1 MYPNMLL
8 CLGMTVAFKT
18 WRTAWLGKA
27 YLPGSLFL
35 PRAHSLRHYMMLWS
49 NLRQLDF
56 PLLVFKLPFL
66 PGCSKDDLLVKFYN
80 FTRVY
85 FDCALLFSRFNTFYF
100 RKLSCTIEIKT
111 KISQTKFLLIF
122 VFHFILC
129 LLLFVLFSAKFVQI
143 GALVNENKQN
153 PLVCNACNLCGVNT
167 HTVLLLL
174 VFFVLYWNIASW
186 TMLWQF

>member
-1 MYPNMLL
+1 MFGNDC
-8 CLGMTVAFKT
+8 CLENLKNSLTRQSLPSWVTVSSQSTFPQALYDAVKQ
-18 WRTAWLGKA
+18 
-27 YLPGSLFL
+27 S
-35 PRAHSLRHYMMLWS
+35 
-49 NLRQLDF
+49 RQLDF
-56 PLLVFKLPFL
+56 PLLVCKLPFL

-85 FDCALLFSRFNTFYF
+85 FDCVLLFSRFNTFYF
-100 RKLSCTIEIKT
+100 RKLSCTTEIKT

-153 PLVCNACNLCGVNT
+153 PLMCNACNLCGVNT

-174 VFFVLYWNIASW
+174 VFFVLYWNIASR
-186 TMLWQF
+186 TML